1 MSAPVEIGKTYSVR
15 YPFVLEDVDL
25 PPDDP
30 EATQMATVKSWRPGV
45 EWEQDEWGTYG
56 VAEAIGEMLLT
67 VIDVHKP
74 GRFPTRVFYTRQWK
88 DPNGR
93 VFGKH
98 GLRIT
103 TLDAFKRRMRGYMHN
118 YYLGGTEHAPQ
129 RPLSAGSGELTAQSV
144 ACPTDKEK

>member
-1 MSAPVEIGKTYSVR
+1 MKLKVEIGKTYSVR
-15 YPFVLEDVDL
+15 YPFVLEDVEL

-30 EATQMATVKSWRPGV
+30 EALDNTPVMTKSWRPGV
-45 EWEQDEWGTYG
+45 EFEQDDGGDAYG
-56 VAEAIGEMLLT
+56 VAEAVGEMLLT

-93 VFGKH
+93 VFGNG

-103 TLDAFKRRMRGYMHN
+103 TLDAFRRRMRGYMHEYWLDGEKQPN
-118 YYLGGTEHAPQ
+118 AKVSGGGAFP
-129 RPLSAGSGELTAQSV
+129 PSA
-144 ACPTDKEK
+144 

>member
-1 MSAPVEIGKTYSVR
+1 MKLEVETGKTYSVR
-15 YPFVLEDVDL
+15 YPFVLEDVEL

-30 EATQMATVKSWRPGV
+30 EATQPAMVKSWRPGV
-45 EWEQDEWGTYG
+45 EWEQEDEGQAYG
-56 VAEAIGEMLLT
+56 VAEAVGEMLLT

-93 VFGKH
+93 VFGKG

-103 TLDAFKRRMRGYMHN
+103 TLDAFRRRMRGYMHE
-118 YYLGGTEHAPQ
+118 YWLD
-129 RPLSAGSGELTAQSV
+129 GEKQPNT
-144 ACPTDKEK
+144 K